1 MRESPEPM
9 KYVDTGENMRV
20 IYGLVLAASLC
31 SVLSYASWAGQDEVT
46 LPLLM
51 GSKRVLIIGESYG
64 QDESARFFS
73 KTVTGYLNGGGCV
86 KVGLEISSDQQET
99 LDSAM
104 KGEEPVSQIQIND
117 IVDSVTYRQMLTDL
131 SGQIRAGKCLSV
143 HAIDAPGTVPVA
155 RDAWMEKQVT
165 GLMGDTPVV
174 LLVGNIRAVKD
185 RGGEGS
191 GKLLAERMSENSP
204 GVATVLQHWRPG
216 RCENKSLVYINAKDE
231 RAGTYIKETVKD
243 MTPVMPETPALIA
256 DGVLVWSCDAE
267 SVTESIDIDDSGGG
281 DTVKEEV
288 VVSEEKT
295 ETVVRDEKVLKKI
308 KWGIRNRYP
317 AVGMTK
323 DEARQAMGE
332 PDKKENV
339 NNVEKWSFECFDE
352 QGYWHTCFVLS
363 FKDDIVVKF
372 LDLE

>member
-1 MRESPEPM
+1 M
-9 KYVDTGENMRV
+9 KYIDTGENMRV
-20 IYGLVLAASLC
+20 IYGLVSAGLLCFIFSEASL
-31 SVLSYASWAGQDEVT
+31 AQQDKVS
-46 LPLLM
+46 LPFLM
-51 GSKRVLIIGESYG
+51 GSKQVLIIGESYG
-64 QDESARFFS
+64 QPESARFFS
-73 KTVTGYLNGGGCV
+73 KTVTEYLNGGGCV

-104 KGEEPVSQIQIND
+104 KGEAPLSQIQIND
-117 IVDSVTYRQMLTDL
+117 IVDSVTYRQMLTDF

-143 HAIDAPGTVPVA
+143 HAIDAPGSVPVT
-155 RDAWMEKQVT
+155 RDAWMEKQVVSM
-165 GLMGDTPVV
+165 MGDTPVV

-185 RGGEGS
+185 SGGEDT
-191 GKLLAERMSENSP
+191 GKLLAERISEKTP

-216 RCENKSLVYINAKDE
+216 QCENKTLVYINAKDE

-243 MTPVMPETPALIA
+243 MTPEMPETPAVIA
-256 DGVLVWSCDAE
+256 DGVLVWSCE
-267 SVTESIDIDDSGGG
+267 SEDVTEKIDIDDSGGAAS
-281 DTVKEEV
+281 VKDEV

-295 ETVVRDEKVLKKI
+295 ETVVRNEKVLKKI
-308 KWGIRNRYP
+308 KWGMRNKYP

-323 DEARQAMGE
+323 DEALQALGE

-352 QGYWHTCFVLS
+352 QGYWHTCFVLN